1 MFYLGGMTFGYL
13 TPCVEGADAKVAS
26 VAPQA
31 SGLTKQARRDTDRR
45 GTEDVAEDRPILWPW
60 HLFH

>member
-13 TPCVEGADAKVAS
+13 TPHAPAPELNTAASAKGAKMPAPREEPFSRGFDAV
-26 VAPQA
+26 
-31 SGLTKQARRDTDRR
+31 
-45 GTEDVAEDRPILWPW
+45 EDRPILWPW